1 MFGELYGFT
10 QSIAAP
16 GMGHGVHLMTE
27 SDSDAWAVAL
37 AAGPLARAARRGRGS
52 LASHRERNRTHL
64 RPLSHATRSTVDRP
78 TWRSRSRVPR
88 WLGCDPCA
96 ARDLSVSVSRGPRRT
111 EKAHCVYEQS

>member
-37 AAGPLARAARRGRGS
+37 AAGPLARAARRGRG
-52 LASHRERNRTHL
+52 A
-64 RPLSHATRSTVDRP
+64 
-78 TWRSRSRVPR
+78 RVPR
-88 WLGCDPCA
+88 LA
-96 ARDLSVSVSRGPRRT
+96 PRAQPHTPQTTLTRHT
-111 EKAHCVYEQS
+111 LDRRPTYVA